1 MKISTN
7 KTKNKK
13 YSPKN
18 NNNMTINNNKNMMK
32 IKTIKILQNKLIKS
46 KTLILIII
54 LTIITRLNLVY
65 NKIQKKYIFLF
76 LKDGINNNSENK
88 DKK

>member
-65 NKIQKKYIFLF
+65 NKIQKKNFRI
-76 LKDGINNNSENK
+76 
-88 DKK
+88 